1 MMADIPQDIFDL
13 CEDVSSELLHQQQL
27 DSSGFGFLLHRRE
40 LKMATPKIPQ
50 PVTRTLNFDTEN
62 ELRNAVSIELRCFRI
77 DNGLM

>member
-13 CEDVSSELLHQQQL
+13 CEEELLHQLQL

-50 PVTRTLNFDTEN
+50 RVTRTLNVNTEN
-62 ELRNAVSIELRCFRI
+62 ELRNELRCFRI